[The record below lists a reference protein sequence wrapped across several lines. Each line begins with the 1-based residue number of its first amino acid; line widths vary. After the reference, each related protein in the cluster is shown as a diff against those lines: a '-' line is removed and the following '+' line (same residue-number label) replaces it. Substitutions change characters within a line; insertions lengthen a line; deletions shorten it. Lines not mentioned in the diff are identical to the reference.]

1 MSQENHNSEMELSNL
16 QVQYQSLQEKFCQQE
31 IVNNGLIHEMLH
43 AGISNFKRRNA
54 EIILTYGLLSVT
66 SCWSWYRFDLR
77 FSFMAISVVLF
88 AVIGI
93 LEWVSCQKILKIGT
107 EGSDVQ
113 TLVRRMEKARTR
125 FSLLWI
131 AGVLALCL
139 WMMWFVSEIGEKL
152 AITNL
157 RSSFIIIAAILTLS
171 IVLIICNI
179 DRLVKMSDEL
189 LAHTSRR
196 DEATTTSAYRHS
208 ATYWTG
214 LAMLALSLVG
224 LVFKLMHWPFGAILF
239 LLVGLVGVVYV
250 VLTARHLARVV
261 PEKRLTIRIAE
272 AASLFLVVSLV
283 FRMMHYPFSGLLGLV
298 GLSLFVIAILVGL
311 IVKR

>member
-43 AGISNFKRRNA
+43 VGISNFKRRNA

-66 SCWSWYRFDLR
+66 ACWSWYRFDLR

-93 LEWVSCQKILKIGT
+93 FEWVSCQKILKIGT

-189 LAHTSRR
+189 LAQTSRR

-261 PEKRLTIRIAE
+261 PEERLTIRIAE

>member
-1 MSQENHNSEMELSNL
+1 MELSNL

-66 SCWSWYRFDLR
+66 ACWSWYRFDLR

-93 LEWVSCQKILKIGT
+93 FEWVSCQKILKIGT

-189 LAHTSRR
+189 LAQTSRR

>member
-66 SCWSWYRFDLR
+66 ACWSWYRFDLR

-93 LEWVSCQKILKIGT
+93 FEWVSCQKILKIGT

-189 LAHTSRR
+189 LAQTSRR

-261 PEKRLTIRIAE
+261 REERLTIRIAE

>member
-1 MSQENHNSEMELSNL
+1 MSQENHKSEMELSNL

-54 EIILTYGLLSVT
+54 EIILTYGLLAVT
-66 SCWSWYRFDLR
+66 ACWSWYRFDLR
-77 FSFMAISVVLF
+77 FSFMAISVALF

-93 LEWVSCQKILKIGT
+93 FEWVSCQKILKIGT

-189 LAHTSRR
+189 LAQTSRR

-261 PEKRLTIRIAE
+261 PEERLTIRIAE